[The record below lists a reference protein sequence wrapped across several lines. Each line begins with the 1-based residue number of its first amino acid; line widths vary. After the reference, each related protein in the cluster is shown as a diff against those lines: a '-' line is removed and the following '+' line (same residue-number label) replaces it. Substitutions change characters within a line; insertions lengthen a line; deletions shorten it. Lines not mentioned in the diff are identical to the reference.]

1 MDVLELVSFIMTFSS
16 IMDYT
21 VYAVISLKQE
31 KLFYFRCVKFA
42 SVNFEH
48 LKCSPYGSPD
58 AGPES
63 ADDMDICF
71 TEGAQG

>member
-31 KLFYFRCVKFA
+31 KLFYF
-42 SVNFEH
+42 
-48 LKCSPYGSPD
+48 
-58 AGPES
+58 
-63 ADDMDICF
+63 
-71 TEGAQG
+71 